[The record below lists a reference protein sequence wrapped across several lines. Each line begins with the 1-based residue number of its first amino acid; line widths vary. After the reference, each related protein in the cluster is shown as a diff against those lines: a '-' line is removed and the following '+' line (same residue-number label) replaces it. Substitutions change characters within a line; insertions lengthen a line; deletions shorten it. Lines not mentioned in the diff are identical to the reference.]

1 MDQAGIIRDLL
12 IWLEGHLD
20 QPLSLDN
27 VAAKAGYSK
36 WHLQRMFKDVTGH
49 AIGAY
54 IRARRLSKSAV
65 ALRLTARP
73 ILDIALQYRF
83 DSQQTFTRA
92 FKKQFA
98 QTPALYR
105 RSPEWSA
112 FGIRP
117 PLRLGEFTMP
127 EHKFVTLEDTP
138 LIGVTQSYS
147 CSLEQISDFRH
158 EMRYQFWH
166 DFLGNAP
173 TIPPVLYGLN
183 ETRPSQ
189 DKDDEQEVF
198 YTTALAQDQLKRK
211 DIKDTAGASDAKDYL
226 SVLKLSYAVFQL
238 LQLLYDLLRPS
249 VEKIRAL
256 CWAHTL
262 FGALKK
268 NGFQFCLQGPYI
280 FSQSLR
286 CDIKASGSPADAFF
300 LIDGLK
306 TFQIFCVHVFACLFS
321 RDTPIV

>member
-12 IWLEGHLD
+12 TWLEGHLD

-92 FKKQFA
+92 FKKQFS

-117 PLRLGEFTMP
+117 PMRLGEFAMP
-127 EHKFVTLEDTP
+127 EHQFVTLEDTQ
-138 LIGVTQSYS
+138 LLGTTQSYS

-158 EMRYQFWH
+158 EMRVQFWQ
-166 DFLGNAP
+166 DFLSQAP
-173 TIPPVLYGLN
+173 TIPPLLYGLN
-183 ETRPSQ
+183 ETRPSLE
-189 DKDDEQEVF
+189 KDDEQEVF
-198 YTTALAQDQLKRK
+198 YTTALPQEHANGYVPSAQPVTLQGGEYVMFTYEGLGTGVQEFILTVYGCMPMLNLTRRK
-211 DIKDTAGASDAKDYL
+211 GQDIERYYPAEDAKTGG
-226 SVLKLSYAVFQL
+226 
-238 LQLLYDLLRPS
+238 RP
-249 VEKIRAL
+249 I
-256 CWAHTL
+256 
-262 FGALKK
+262 
-268 NGFQFCLQGPYI
+268 N
-280 FSQSLR
+280 LR
-286 CDIKASGSPADAFF
+286 CEF
-300 LIDGLK
+300 LIL
-306 TFQIFCVHVFACLFS
+306 V
-321 RDTPIV
+321 RR

>member
-12 IWLEGHLD
+12 SWIEEHLD

-92 FKKQFA
+92 FKKQFML
-98 QTPALYR
+98 TPALYR
-105 RSPEWSA
+105 RSPDWNS
-112 FGIRP
+112 FGMRP

-127 EHKFVTLEDTP
+127 KHEFVTLPEKQ
-138 LIGVTQSYS
+138 LIGFTQSYT
-147 CSLEQISDFRH
+147 CKLEEISEFRQQ
-158 EMRYQFWH
+158 MRVQFWR

-173 TIPPVLYGLN
+173 SLPPEMFGLH
-183 ETRPSQ
+183 EPRPSLE
-189 DKDDEQEVF
+189 KDDEQEVF
-198 YTTALAQDQLKRK
+198 YTTALAPEMANGHIQHAQPVKFEGGEYVSFSYEGLGSGIQDFILTLYGTCMPMLGLIRRQGQDIERYFPQK
-211 DIKDTAGASDAKDYL
+211 DARAQDEP
-226 SVLKLSYAVFQL
+226 VH
-238 LQLLYDLLRPS
+238 LRLEYMIP
-249 VEKIRAL
+249 VR
-256 CWAHTL
+256 
-262 FGALKK
+262 
-268 NGFQFCLQGPYI
+268 
-280 FSQSLR
+280 R
-286 CDIKASGSPADAFF
+286 
-300 LIDGLK
+300 
-306 TFQIFCVHVFACLFS
+306 
-321 RDTPIV
+321 

>member
-92 FKKQFA
+92 FKKQFS

-117 PLRLGEFTMP
+117 PMRLGEFAMP
-127 EHKFVTLEDTP
+127 AHEFVTP
-138 LIGVTQSYS
+138 KIRNYS
-147 CSLEQISDFRH
+147 APRKAIPARWNRFQISV
-158 EMRYQFWH
+158 M
-166 DFLGNAP
+166 
-173 TIPPVLYGLN
+173 
-183 ETRPSQ
+183 
-189 DKDDEQEVF
+189 KCVF
-198 YTTALAQDQLKRK
+198 SS
-211 DIKDTAGASDAKDYL
+211 GATS
-226 SVLKLSYAVFQL
+226 SVR
-238 LQLLYDLLRPS
+238 LLRS
-249 VEKIRAL
+249 RQSCTGLTKRVR
-256 CWAHTL
+256 
-262 FGALKK
+262 ALKK
-268 NGFQFCLQGPYI
+268 M
-280 FSQSLR
+280 
-286 CDIKASGSPADAFF
+286 
-300 LIDGLK
+300 
-306 TFQIFCVHVFACLFS
+306 TS
-321 RDTPIV
+321 RKCFTPLH

>member
-12 IWLEGHLD
+12 TWLEGHLD

-92 FKKQFA
+92 FKKQFS
-98 QTPALYR
+98 QTR
-105 RSPEWSA
+105 RYIAVLPEWSA

-117 PLRLGEFTMP
+117 PMRLGEFAMP
-127 EHKFVTLEDTP
+127 EHQFVTLEDTQ
-138 LIGVTQSYS
+138 LLGTTQSYS

-158 EMRYQFWH
+158 EMRVQFWQ
-166 DFLGNAP
+166 DFLSQAP
-173 TIPPVLYGLN
+173 TIPPLLYGLN
-183 ETRPSQ
+183 ETRPSLE
-189 DKDDEQEVF
+189 KDDEQEVF
-198 YTTALAQDQLKRK
+198 YTTALPQETCQR
-211 DIKDTAGASDAKDYL
+211 
-226 SVLKLSYAVFQL
+226 VCAVSAACYPTRRRICDVHLRRFRNRGTGVYPDGIRH
-238 LQLLYDLLRPS
+238 LY
-249 VEKIRAL
+249 
-256 CWAHTL
+256 
-262 FGALKK
+262 
-268 NGFQFCLQGPYI
+268 
-280 FSQSLR
+280 
-286 CDIKASGSPADAFF
+286 ADAEP
-300 LIDGLK
+300 D
-306 TFQIFCVHVFACLFS
+306 
-321 RDTPIV
+321 PP